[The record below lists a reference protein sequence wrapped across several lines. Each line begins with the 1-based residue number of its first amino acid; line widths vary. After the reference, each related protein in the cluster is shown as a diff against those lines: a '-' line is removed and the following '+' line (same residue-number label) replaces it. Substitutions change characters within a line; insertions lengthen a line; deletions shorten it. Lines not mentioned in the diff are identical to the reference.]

1 MISIDYDIIVF
12 EEESTYI
19 AYCPELD
26 ISSCGSSIN
35 HAKEMLKKAVQLFIE
50 EAEKLGSIYD
60 ILDEANF
67 KKNSDGIWTPPKMV
81 ATEFVRVH

>member
-1 MISIDYDIIVF
+1 
-12 EEESTYI
+12 
-19 AYCPELD
+19 
-26 ISSCGSSIN
+26 
-35 HAKEMLKKAVQLFIE
+35 MLKKAVQLFIE
-50 EAEKLGSIYD
+50 EAEKRGSIYD